1 MIKAI
6 VDSCKQKKC
15 TRQEFIKTALS
26 KMLFDESNAEI
37 VSKSVQILEKQDGE
51 KDNTYEIPLDKVV
64 SVQYTLDDGKIIH
77 VVRESKIQS

>member
-6 VDSCKQKKC
+6 VGLCKQKKC

-26 KMLFDESNAEI
+26 RMLFDESNTEA
-37 VSKSVQILEKQDGE
+37 VSKSVQISEKQDGE

>member
-6 VDSCKQKKC
+6 VGLCKQKKY

-26 KMLFDESNAEI
+26 KMLFDESNADV
-37 VSKSVQILEKQDGE
+37 VSNSVHISEKQDGE
-51 KDNTYEIPLDKVV
+51 KGDMYEIPLDKVV